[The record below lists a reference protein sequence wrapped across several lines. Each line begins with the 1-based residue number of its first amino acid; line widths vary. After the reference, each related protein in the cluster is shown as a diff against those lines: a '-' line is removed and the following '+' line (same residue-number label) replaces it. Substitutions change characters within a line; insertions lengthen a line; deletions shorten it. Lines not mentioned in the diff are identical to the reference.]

1 MYFKIALGNVRR
13 SIRDYGVYFLTLT
26 FGVCLF
32 YVFNSIQ
39 AQSVMMALSET
50 QAKMLVLLN
59 NMMGI
64 FSIFVCVVLGFLIV
78 YANNFLIRRRKKELG
93 LYLVLGMNKGTVAR
107 ILMIETVM
115 IGTLAFAA
123 GLGLGIL
130 VSQALTVVTA
140 NLFMVQLKAFEF
152 IISFN
157 AIVKSAVFF
166 GGMYLIVLIFNTW
179 VVQRYKLID
188 LLQGDRRNE
197 VLKLR
202 SIGLSAVLFIASLII
217 LGCAYALILD
227 NGFMMFD
234 MEFAAS
240 IVLGSIGTFLFFFSL
255 SGFLLKFVQS
265 RQSFYYRNLNMFVM
279 RQLNSRINSAFV
291 SMTVISIM
299 LLLTIGALCTG
310 LSFNQVLAG
319 DVEKTSPYDATLYV
333 YDTPQLG
340 SSLSQ
345 DIRDQGLDLDGFA
358 AEAADLD
365 LYDMAL
371 KVKDYCSAEVITL
384 MQNSTSQNVG
394 EMTIDFLPLS
404 QLNTALSMQS
414 KPEVTLG
421 DNEYLLTYSMNA
433 AESDILK
440 AVKEH
445 RELTVDGKQLIVSQ
459 PALFLQLQN
468 FSAFG
473 NFLTIVLPDS
483 YFVNKL
489 PASQSLNL
497 NYKVSVE
504 EGDAMMDDLA
514 KKYGQTTGLAYNT
527 VTRAE
532 MFEASGGMKLIL
544 SYIAV
549 YLGLVFLIASAAI
562 LALQQLSESADN
574 VQRYALLRKIG
585 VEEKMIRRSLFIQ
598 IAIYF
603 LFPLALA
610 VVHSIVGVSAVIRS
624 LVALAKIDIGS
635 QVLLVGG
642 FLALIY
648 GGYFLITYTSSLSV
662 IRDRVQSRRLE

>member
-197 VLKLR
+197 ALKLR
-202 SIGLSAVLFIASLII
+202 SIGLSAVLFLASLII

-384 MQNSTSQNVG
+384 MQNSTCQNVG

-473 NFLTIVLPDS
+473 NFMTIVLPDS

-504 EGDAMMDDLA
+504 EGDAKMDELA
-514 KKYGQTTGLAYNT
+514 AGYGQATGLAYNAI
-527 VTRAE
+527 TRAE

-585 VEEKMIRRSLFIQ
+585 VEERMIRRSLFIQ

>member
-39 AQSVMMALSET
+39 SQSVMLALSQS

-59 NMMGI
+59 NLMQI
-64 FSIFVCVVLGFLIV
+64 FSVFVCIVLGFLIV

-93 LYLVLGMNKGTVAR
+93 LYLVLGMNRGTVAR

-115 IGTLAFAA
+115 IGLLAFAV

-130 VSQALTVVTA
+130 VSQVLTVVTA

-152 IISFN
+152 IVSLK
-157 AIVKSAVFF
+157 AILWSALFF
-166 GGMYLIVLIFNTW
+166 GGMYLVVLIFNG
-179 VVQRYKLID
+179 VVVSRYKLID
-188 LLQGDRRNE
+188 LLQSERHNE
-197 VLKLR
+197 TLKLH
-202 SIGLSAVLFIASLII
+202 SIGLSVVLFIASLII

-227 NGFMMFD
+227 NGFVMFTL
-234 MEFAAS
+234 EFTAS

-265 RQSFYYRNLNMFVM
+265 RKNFYYRNLNMFVM
-279 RQLNSRINSAFV
+279 RQLSSRINSAFV
-291 SMTVISIM
+291 SMTIICIM

-310 LSFNQVLAG
+310 LSFGQVLAG
-319 DVEKTSPYDATLYV
+319 DVEKTSPYDATVYV
-333 YDTPQLG
+333 YDTQSLG
-340 SSLSQ
+340 LHLTE
-345 DIRDQGLDLDGFA
+345 DFHRQGLDLDGLA
-358 AEAADLD
+358 KEAADLD
-365 LYDMAL
+365 LYDLA
-371 KVKDYCSAEVITL
+371 VKIKDFSSPEVIAT
-384 MQNSTSQNVG
+384 MQNSTSHDVG
-394 EMTIDFLPLS
+394 EMAIDFLPLS
-404 QLNTALSMQS
+404 QFNAALTMQS
-414 KPEVTLG
+414 KPEVTLAE
-421 DNEYLLTYSMNA
+421 NEYLITYSMNA
-433 AESDILK
+433 AESDIFK

-445 RELTVDGKQLIVSQ
+445 RELTVDGKTLTVNQ
-459 PALFLQLQN
+459 PAMFMQLQN
-468 FSAFG
+468 FSAYG
-473 NFLTIVLPDS
+473 NFLTIVLSDS
-483 YFVNKL
+483 FFINKI
-489 PASQSLNL
+489 PASQSINL
-497 NYKVSVE
+497 NYNVPAE
-504 EGDAMMDDLA
+504 EGDTRLNEMIKA
-514 KKYGQTTGLAYNT
+514 YGHKTGLVYNT
-527 VTRAE
+527 ITRAAMYE
-532 MFEASGGMKLIL
+532 TSGGMKLIL
-544 SYIAV
+544 SYVAV

-574 VQRYALLRKIG
+574 VHRYALLQKIG
-585 VEEKMIRRSLFIQ
+585 VEEKMIRRSLFTQ

-610 VVHSIVGVSAVIRS
+610 IVHSIVGVSAVIQS

-648 GGYFLITYTSSLSV
+648 GGYFLMTYTSSLSV
-662 IRDRVQSRRLE
+662 IRGRVQARRVE

>member
-197 VLKLR
+197 ALKLR
-202 SIGLSAVLFIASLII
+202 SIGLSAVLFLASLII

-421 DNEYLLTYSMNA
+421 ENEYLLTYSMNA

>member
-32 YVFNSIQ
+32 YVFNSVQ

-64 FSIFVCVVLGFLIV
+64 FSVFVCVVLGFLIV

-197 VLKLR
+197 ALKLR
-202 SIGLSAVLFIASLII
+202 SIGLSAVLFLASLVI

-345 DIRDQGLDLDGFA
+345 DIRDQGLDLDDFA

>member
-197 VLKLR
+197 ALKLR

-240 IVLGSIGTFLFFFSL
+240 IILGSMGTFLFFFSL

-404 QLNTALSMQS
+404 QLNAALSMQS
-414 KPEVTLG
+414 RPEVTLG
-421 DNEYLLTYSMNA
+421 ENEYLLTYSMNA

-527 VTRAE
+527 VTRAK

>member
-107 ILMIETVM
+107 ILMI
-115 IGTLAFAA
+115 GTLAFAA

-197 VLKLR
+197 ALKLR
-202 SIGLSAVLFIASLII
+202 SIGLSAVLFLASLII

-265 RQSFYYRNLNMFVM
+265 RKSFYYRNLNMFVM

-345 DIRDQGLDLDGFA
+345 DIRDQGLDLDDFA

-421 DNEYLLTYSMNA
+421 ENEYLLTYSMNA

>member
-64 FSIFVCVVLGFLIV
+64 FSVFVCVVLGFLIV

-197 VLKLR
+197 ALKLR
-202 SIGLSAVLFIASLII
+202 SIGLSAVLFLASLII

-333 YDTPQLG
+333 YDIPQLG

>member
-64 FSIFVCVVLGFLIV
+64 FSVFVCVVLGFLIV

-115 IGTLAFAA
+115 IGSLAFAA

-197 VLKLR
+197 ALKLR

-227 NGFMMFD
+227 NGFMMFNA
-234 MEFAAS
+234 EFAAS
-240 IVLGSIGTFLFFFSL
+240 IILGSIGTFLFFFSL

-345 DIRDQGLDLDGFA
+345 DIRDQGLDLDDFA

-404 QLNTALSMQS
+404 QLNAALSMQS

-610 VVHSIVGVSAVIRS
+610 VVHSIVGVSAVIQS

>member
-197 VLKLR
+197 ALKLR

>member
-130 VSQALTVVTA
+130 VSQVLTVVTA

-197 VLKLR
+197 ALKLR
-202 SIGLSAVLFIASLII
+202 SIGLSAVLFLASLII

>member
-197 VLKLR
+197 ALKLR
-202 SIGLSAVLFIASLII
+202 SIGLSAVLFLASLII

-240 IVLGSIGTFLFFFSL
+240 IILGSMGTFLFFFSL

-345 DIRDQGLDLDGFA
+345 DIRDQGLDLDDFA

-404 QLNTALSMQS
+404 QLNAALSMQS

>member
-197 VLKLR
+197 ALKLR
-202 SIGLSAVLFIASLII
+202 SIGLSAVLFLASLII

-240 IVLGSIGTFLFFFSL
+240 IVLGSMGTFLFFFSL

-333 YDTPQLG
+333 YDIPQLG

>member
-197 VLKLR
+197 ALKLR
-202 SIGLSAVLFIASLII
+202 SIGLSAVLFLASLII

-404 QLNTALSMQS
+404 QLNAALSMQS
-414 KPEVTLG
+414 RPEVTLG
-421 DNEYLLTYSMNA
+421 ENEYLLTYSMNA

>member
-197 VLKLR
+197 ALKLR
-202 SIGLSAVLFIASLII
+202 SIGLSAVLFLASLII

-345 DIRDQGLDLDGFA
+345 DIRDQGLDLDDFV